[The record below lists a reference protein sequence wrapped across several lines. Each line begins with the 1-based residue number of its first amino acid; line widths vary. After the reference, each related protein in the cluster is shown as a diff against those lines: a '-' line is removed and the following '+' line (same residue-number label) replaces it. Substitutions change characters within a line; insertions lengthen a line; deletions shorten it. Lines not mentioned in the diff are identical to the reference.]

1 MKIKMYAAGKLMLLG
16 EHAVVYNRPCLVMA
30 VDKSLTIAVSESK
43 TRSKNESVFAKAV
56 IDKFSHDFGEIK
68 VKIKTIKTF
77 GSEYGLGSSAT
88 VTVALAKALFKLKQ
102 IKVGQKELFDF
113 VIR

>member
-77 GSEYGLGSSAT
+77 GSEYGLGSSAA

-102 IKVGQKELFDF
+102 IKVGQKR
-113 VIR
+113 VI